1 MLQYDNS
8 AFYFFALSFITLYL
22 VPSWFSILGRIRTVL
37 FANNEDIGAVSRTSS
52 EKKKAETLLK
62 ESKGL
67 SALFNSKGFL
77 IHFGITVALTVVFI
91 WLLISVSTDGEVNSF
106 DPFTILEIDSTAD
119 SKVIKKAYR
128 SLSLKYHPD
137 KNPGDR
143 AAEAKF
149 MMVSKA
155 YEALTDDAARENW
168 ELYGNPDG
176 KQSLE
181 VSIGL
186 PSFLINTE
194 YRNLV
199 LLMYLIFMV
208 GVIPFC
214 VYTYYS
220 DSSKYGEKDIMYDTY
235 SWFQNTLNEHSLVK
249 WLPEAMAAS
258 AEFRKHNVP
267 TTAEDKAAVS
277 QVMSLV
283 KTQMQKPKIQHPAV
297 VKNNVLLH
305 AHLLRKSEQI
315 RSPQLVD
322 DLKQMLRLSTSLND
336 AMISVCQHSD
346 YLQTLLNCIEFGQ
359 YVTQA
364 MWVKDSSLLQL
375 PHFTDEEVKHAQ
387 KGKGKATNVLDYKAL
402 DDDQRKGVADFTDE
416 QKQDV
421 SKYLKVI
428 PDITVGMKV
437 YVDDDEDDKIYEG
450 DLCTVR
456 VTLTR
461 NNLEKGEKAGLVHA
475 PRFPFPKR
483 EAWWIILGTKEGKII
498 HIEKV
503 GDPSRVVEHKIVFLA
518 PRVGAYDFDL
528 FVKSNAYVGLDQKM
542 KVKLTTLDNS
552 VLEEYK
558 VHPDDAELDDEPTLF
573 EEMLNANVEEDSDDE
588 DDSDSDD
595 EDHDD
600 EKTSVKEAIA
610 PKSEADMKKDRLKN
624 ARNQDD
630 DDSDDDEAEEVY
642 AD

>member
-1 MLQYDNS
+1 M
-8 AFYFFALSFITLYL
+8 
-22 VPSWFSILGRIRTVL
+22 G
-37 FANNEDIGAVSRTSS
+37 
-52 EKKKAETLLK
+52 
-62 ESKGL
+62 
-67 SALFNSKGFL
+67 
-77 IHFGITVALTVVFI
+77 
-91 WLLISVSTDGEVNSF
+91 
-106 DPFTILEIDSTAD
+106 
-119 SKVIKKAYR
+119 
-128 SLSLKYHPD
+128 
-137 KNPGDR
+137 
-143 AAEAKF
+143 
-149 MMVSKA
+149 
-155 YEALTDDAARENW
+155 
-168 ELYGNPDG
+168 
-176 KQSLE
+176 
-181 VSIGL
+181 
-186 PSFLINTE
+186 
-194 YRNLV
+194 
-199 LLMYLIFMV
+199 
-208 GVIPFC
+208 
-214 VYTYYS
+214 
-220 DSSKYGEKDIMYDTY
+220 
-235 SWFQNTLNEHSLVK
+235 
-249 WLPEAMAAS
+249 
-258 AEFRKHNVP
+258 
-267 TTAEDKAAVS
+267 
-277 QVMSLV
+277 
-283 KTQMQKPKIQHPAV
+283 
-297 VKNNVLLH
+297 
-305 AHLLRKSEQI
+305 
-315 RSPQLVD
+315 
-322 DLKQMLRLSTSLND
+322 
-336 AMISVCQHSD
+336 
-346 YLQTLLNCIEFGQ
+346 LLNCIEFGQ

-518 PRVGAYDFDL
+518 PRVGDYDFDL
-528 FVKSNAYVGLDQKM
+528 YVKSNAYVGLDQKM

-558 VHPDDAELDDEPTLF
+558 VHPDDA
-573 EEMLNANVEEDSDDE
+573 
-588 DDSDSDD
+588 DDSDSED

-610 PKSEADMKKDRLKN
+610 PKSEADM
-624 ARNQDD
+624 
-630 DDSDDDEAEEVY
+630 
-642 AD
+642 